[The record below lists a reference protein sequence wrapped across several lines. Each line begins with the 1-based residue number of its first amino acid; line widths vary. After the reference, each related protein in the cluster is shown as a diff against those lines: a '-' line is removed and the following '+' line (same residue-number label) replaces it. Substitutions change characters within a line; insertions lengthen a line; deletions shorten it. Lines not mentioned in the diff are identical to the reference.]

1 MTRRRLYNPAQ
12 LTRGELKASF
22 VARQNTLA
30 RMLSLIGEQPPG
42 HPCQHMMIVGPRGM
56 GKTTLGLRFLHEIE
70 DTPELAVQWQP
81 VAFHEENY
89 EIGDLADFWLAAL
102 RHLAGATGDPRWADR
117 AEALARDETD
127 TYRCEGYALS
137 ALMDYCQES
146 GKRLVLFV
154 ENIDIVFSQ
163 FRDER
168 EAHALRAALIERSEL
183 LLLGSANTVFQ
194 AIRSRGEAFYEFF
207 RLFILEGL
215 GPEETRRVFAALSE
229 REDPDRDPGRLET
242 MRRLTGGN
250 PRLLG
255 LACRMLIE
263 SPLGS
268 AFEDLERLIDEQ
280 TPYFKARIEELPVQA
295 RKVFH
300 CLAEGWRPMLAR
312 EVSGAAKLSSSHASA
327 QLKQLV
333 NRGYARELRLSNEKR
348 ARYEVGDRF
357 YNIYYLL
364 RFSRGNRERLE
375 RLVAFLHDLFG
386 PAAMRTMYPAAL
398 ETLRA
403 GGRPAGE
410 ASDLLAVLARRVAGD
425 EGFEGREDW
434 LREAVALAGP
444 DEPATGEIGG
454 IVEGRLAEAQGEVRI
469 AFEKSPRDAAGWRS
483 QGEALEKRGHY
494 EEAVAAFERSAE
506 CAGPNDPPG
515 VRHEAASALLAQGR
529 VLCRLDRDDEAV
541 ASLGRVARYV
551 HGSDPVEM
559 RHTVVHALACEV
571 ILLRELERFD
581 ALTGIAPRA
590 PDHVHP
596 DDPPSLRH
604 YASNLLAAVGSFLLL
619 YDKKLR
625 EAEAALRTAV
635 DLDSRNGQ
643 AWGLLARA
651 IVHRDDDACLPEV
664 AACIRRAVEAGL
676 EDPAIL
682 FSSLILLANRGLL
695 ANSGAWAEA
704 LGWFEHAL
712 RAGGDDFRE
721 NARSDA
727 TDFLVRAAAAG
738 HARRVRQVME
748 NANLTE
754 QLEPLWHAVRAE
766 LGEDLEPLPAEIM
779 AAVADVRER
788 FAAAGA

>member
-12 LTRGELKASF
+12 LTRGDLKASF

-30 RMLSLIGEQPPG
+30 RMLDLIGEQPPG

-70 DTPELAVQWQP
+70 DTPELAAQWRP

-102 RHLAGATGDPRWADR
+102 RHLAQATGDPRWANR

-127 TYRCEGYALS
+127 AYRCEGYALS

-229 REDPDRDPGRLET
+229 SEDPDREPGRLET

-312 EVSGAAKLSSSHASA
+312 EVSEAAKLSSSHASA

-403 GGRPAGE
+403 RGRPAGE
-410 ASDLLAVLARRVAGD
+410 ASDLLAVLARRVAED
-425 EGFEGREDW
+425 EGFEGRDDW
-434 LREAVALAGP
+434 LRQAVALAGP
-444 DEPATGEIGG
+444 NAPATGEIGG
-454 IVEGRLAEAQGEVRI
+454 IVEGRLAEAQTEARV
-469 AFEKSPRDAAGWRS
+469 AFEESPRDAAGWRS
-483 QGEALEKRGHY
+483 QGEALEKQGHY

-506 CAGPNDPPG
+506 CAGPNDSPG
-515 VRHEAASALLAQGR
+515 VRREAAWALLAKGG
-529 VLCRLDRDDEAV
+529 VLCRLDRHDEAI
-541 ASLGRVARYV
+541 AALGRVARYV
-551 HGSDPVEM
+551 HGTDPVEM
-559 RHTVVHALACEV
+559 RRTVVHALALEAA
-571 ILLRELERFD
+571 LLSRLERFD
-581 ALTGIAPRA
+581 ALTGIAPRTL
-590 PDHVHP
+590 DHVHP
-596 DDPPSLRH
+596 GDPSDLRH
-604 YASNLLAAVGSFLLL
+604 YASTMLAAVGGFLLL
-619 YDKKLR
+619 YGKKYR

-635 DLDSRNGQ
+635 DMDPENGE
-643 AWGLLARA
+643 AWGFLTRA
-651 IVHRDDDACLPEV
+651 IVHRDDVACLPEV
-664 AACIRRAVEAGL
+664 EACARRAVEAGL

-682 FSSLILLANRGLL
+682 SSFLILLARR
-695 ANSGAWAEA
+695 GAWVEA
-704 LGWFEHAL
+704 LDRFEHAL

-721 NARSDA
+721 HTRFDA

-754 QLEPLWHAVRAE
+754 PLEPLWHAVRAE
-766 LGEDLEPLPAEIM
+766 LGEALEPLPAEIM
-779 AAVADVRER
+779 AAVADVRDR